1 MEAQKWLSLKQAAE
15 QLAVHPTTLR
25 RWADKGAIAVMVT
38 PGGHRRFR
46 PQDIRAFSTTQAHPS
61 ADAVGTQWVE
71 NALVHTRRELV
82 SHPPHA
88 RWLQE
93 HSAESRSTFRSLG
106 QQTVGLVMQNL
117 ALDEA
122 DDGLLDQ
129 AVQLGQEYGRLG
141 KASGMSLT
149 ELLQA
154 SLFFHEQLLESSLTN
169 TQGTAVRPKTTL
181 RILQRTNTLLNT
193 LHLAIAAEYEPHT

>member
-1 MEAQKWLSLKQAAE
+1 MDNQKWLSLKQAAA

-25 RWADKGAIAVMVT
+25 RWADQGAIAVMVT

-46 PQDIRAFSTTQAHPS
+46 PQDLATFSTTQPQP
-61 ADAVGTQWVE
+61 AVDKQWAE

-82 SHPPHA
+82 AHPKA
-88 RWLQE
+88 KWLQE
-93 HSAESRSTFRSLG
+93 HSAESRNSFRSLG

-117 ALDEA
+117 ALDEV
-122 DDGLLDQ
+122 DNTLLAQ
-129 AVQLGQEYGRLG
+129 AGELGREYGRLG

-169 TQGTAVRPKTTL
+169 AQGTAVRPQATL
-181 RILQRTNTLLNT
+181 RILQRTNSLLNT
-193 LHLAIAAEYEPHT
+193 LHLAIANEYETSPE